1 MKNNIFEY
9 ATGELSQDAFICW
22 CANWFNDDSKPRLQ
36 EMSVELMKLFA
47 GVDVI
52 KSVSICRQFSQDVY
66 MEAKKYALKIDVLMI
81 VNDSIVVIVED
92 KIYTSEHDNQLQRY
106 VDGFRYLADNA
117 KEGEKF
123 YGIKD
128 IRTVFL
134 KTGFMYDD
142 DKCVKSDV
150 VISGEDFLKILSRYA
165 GNSEILDSYI
175 ANLENSLQWYVD
187 FGNYEGNTDSFWN
200 WNIAKHQIA
209 QYRLMRDIFPESLW
223 SDRSSRQYKVY
234 HGTSFGRP
242 WTEMQIGERC
252 YTGSTDY
259 FSVFWRIDT
268 DDNGPYISL
277 RLYENFDKNNV
288 AQKNRHR
295 DLYEAMSRTMK
306 SIIEEGNCYQWG
318 DVYPGYRGNY
328 KESSIIHIKLNDKL
342 MHWSEA
348 KAGLIDEIHQ
358 ITKKLLERLQA
369 ALDEAERLPVRTAEE

>member
-22 CANWFNDDSKPRLQ
+22 CANWFNDNSNQKLQ
-36 EMSVELMKLFA
+36 EMSIELMKLFA

-52 KSVSICRQFSQDVY
+52 KSVSICRQFSRDVY
-66 MEAKKYALKIDVLMI
+66 IEAKKYALKIDVLII
-81 VNDSIVVIVED
+81 VNDSIAVIVED
-92 KIYTSEHDNQLQRY
+92 KTYTSEHDNQIQRY
-106 VDGFRYLADNA
+106 VDGLNYLVDNA
-117 KEGEKF
+117 KEGENF

-150 VISGEDFLKILSRYA
+150 VISGDVFLKILSKYA

-175 ANLENSLQWYVD
+175 THLENSLQWYVD
-187 FGNYEGNTDSFWN
+187 FGNYEENTDSISN
-200 WNIAKHQIA
+200 WNIVNYQIA

-223 SDRSSRQYKVY
+223 IDHSSWQYRVY

-242 WTEMQIGERC
+242 WTQMQIDERC
-252 YTGSTDY
+252 YVGSSNY

-268 DDNGPYISL
+268 DKEEPYISL
-277 RLYENFDKNNV
+277 RLYENFEKNNII
-288 AQKNRHR
+288 QKERHR
-295 DLYEAMSRTMK
+295 KLYEVMSEAMK
-306 SIIEEGNCYQWG
+306 AIIEDDFGYKWC

-328 KESSIIHIKLNDKL
+328 KESSIIHIKLKDKL
-342 MHWSEA
+342 MSWSESRE
-348 KAGLIDEIHQ
+348 KLIKDIHYITEKMNEKMDEFVNCI
-358 ITKKLLERLQA
+358 A
-369 ALDEAERLPVRTAEE
+369 AL